1 MEKIDKMK
9 KVLNLK
15 KILFHL
21 FLGGILIYFLYTLT
35 GNYTYI
41 FKIDNEQYI
50 FQVTG
55 ERNYGDETTPEDFFY
70 NKKGQYTKPI
80 KSCGKF
86 LLAGYDENKEYFY
99 GFEYD
104 REMEYKNEN
113 ESKKTDNPEYS
124 KKQCAGYFVLD
135 LKTGEYL
142 TGLSQDGQNIILS
155 DKGIKNDMLTVE
167 QFLYK
172 YGEEVRNY
180 SGIEY

>member
-1 MEKIDKMK
+1 MK

-35 GNYTYI
+35 GNYIYI

-80 KSCGKF
+80 KNCGKF

-113 ESKKTDNPEYS
+113 ESKKTDNPE
-124 KKQCAGYFVLD
+124 
-135 LKTGEYL
+135 
-142 TGLSQDGQNIILS
+142 NIIFS
-155 DKGIKNDMLTVE
+155 DKGIKKDMLTVE